1 MYCTSTYKYN
11 IFHSSLNIPISFDT
25 SSPAGPSL
33 GLLSPAELTES
44 IRVSR
49 AVWENV
55 VRVCVVANASTLI
68 VQGIMTTV
76 RRTLHEFSY
85 ILKAFGRKSDFLD
98 VPKERKKNFL
108 KFVTPFFAH
117 GHIYLSKLVSTYR
130 RRQSSVATP
139 LPVRGQSCLVRI
151 WLRGNN

>member
-1 MYCTSTYKYN
+1 MMSMIPSSGELGTWYGYCTSTYKYN

-33 GLLSPAELTES
+33 GLLSPAEWTES

-55 VRVCVVANASTLI
+55 RQAFLSCVVANASTLI

-76 RRTLHEFSY
+76 RRTLHEF
-85 ILKAFGRKSDFLD
+85 IL
-98 VPKERKKNFL
+98 
-108 KFVTPFFAH
+108 
-117 GHIYLSKLVSTYR
+117 
-130 RRQSSVATP
+130 
-139 LPVRGQSCLVRI
+139 
-151 WLRGNN
+151 